1 MCGILGVIALD
12 NNEPI
17 APSKLVR
24 MSDTMSH
31 RGPDGDGFLF
41 AGNVDRNL
49 IDKSVAGR
57 DKTYL
62 FQCDNHRS
70 IGLAHRRLSIIDLST
85 VAFQPM
91 SDADGDVWII
101 FNGEIYNH
109 KEIRPELERDGYK
122 FKTSHSDTEMMIYA
136 YKKWGIE
143 CIHKFRGMFAF
154 CLWDKKKDLFYM
166 VRDRIGI
173 KPLYYTQ
180 ANGRFYFASE
190 IKAIIEDET
199 VKRELNE
206 QGFYDYFTF
215 LTVPAPNTLFANIYK
230 LKPGHYIKIE
240 NGKVSEQT
248 EYWDIYDN
256 VEYHGNKT
264 QERIQEE
271 LIDLLRT
278 SVKYRL
284 EADVPVGVFL
294 SGGVDSSLN
303 TALFSE
309 ISDKPVQAF
318 TVGYANDE
326 KLSTYKNEFEY
337 ARKVAKQFGCDYHEL
352 ALTQKDL
359 MDFLPQLIHH
369 QDEPIADPVCV
380 PVYFVSKLARDNGV
394 TVCQVGEGSD
404 ELFWGYETWK
414 RFSNLQAKS
423 ELPFAGLG
431 MHAGMGALKM
441 MGKEY
446 SLPYE
451 MMYRGTHQDKQLFW
465 GGITS
470 FAENEKKAI
479 MHPQLRNQFKDYTTW
494 EIIKPYYTKYLAS
507 TPEKAQVN
515 WMSYFD
521 VKVRIAELLL
531 MRVDKMSMAVSLEA
545 RVPFLDHKFVEYAM
559 GIPAAMKTK
568 NGETKHIL
576 KKAVE
581 GILPP
586 EIIYRKKQGFG
597 TPVFEWFFEDLGK
610 FAMEEINSFAKETEI
625 IDPKMIKHY
634 FDTKQGTKVWYILNF
649 VMWWK
654 EFVKR

>member
-1 MCGILGVIALD
+1 
-12 NNEPI
+12 
-17 APSKLVR
+17 
-24 MSDTMSH
+24 
-31 RGPDGDGFLF
+31 
-41 AGNVDRNL
+41 
-49 IDKSVAGR
+49 
-57 DKTYL
+57 
-62 FQCDNHRS
+62 
-70 IGLAHRRLSIIDLST
+70 
-85 VAFQPM
+85 
-91 SDADGDVWII
+91 
-101 FNGEIYNH
+101 
-109 KEIRPELERDGYK
+109 
-122 FKTSHSDTEMMIYA
+122 
-136 YKKWGIE
+136 
-143 CIHKFRGMFAF
+143 MFAM
-154 CLWDKKKDLFYM
+154 CIWDKRNDTIYL
-166 VRDRIGI
+166 VRDRIGV
-173 KPLYYTQ
+173 KPIYYTQ

-190 IKAIIEDET
+190 IKAIIED
-199 VKRELNE
+199 KRIPRKLNQ

-215 LTVPAPNTLFANIYK
+215 LTVPAPNTLFENIYK

-256 VEYHGNKT
+256 VHYHGDKT
-264 QERIQEE
+264 QKQIQEE
-271 LIDLLRT
+271 LIDLLRV

-294 SGGVDSSLN
+294 SGGIDSSLN

-309 ISDKPVQAF
+309 IAKEPVRAF

-414 RFSNLQAKS
+414 RFTNLQRKS
-423 ELPFAGLG
+423 ELPFAKIG
-431 MHAGMGALKM
+431 MHTAMAAMQM
-441 MGKEY
+441 MGKQHT
-446 SLPYE
+446 LPYE

-494 EIIKPYYTKYLAS
+494 DLIKPYYQKYLSS
-507 TPEKAQVN
+507 TPEHAQIN

-559 GIPAAMKTK
+559 GIPAAMKTR
-568 NGETKHIL
+568 NQESKHIL

-581 GILPP
+581 GILPN

-597 TPVFEWFFEDLGK
+597 TPVFEWFFEDLGA
-610 FAMEEINSFAKETEI
+610 FAKDEINSFTKQTEI
-625 IDPKMIKHY
+625 IDPKMMQHY
-634 FDTKQGTKVWYILNF
+634 FDSKQGVKVWYILNF

-654 EFVKR
+654 EFVNK